1 MLPLDVELLDEVE
14 ELIPP
19 LDVDV
24 LLVVVAPPLLVVVA
38 PLLEV
43 VAPLDVE
50 LLDDVDELTGSVVT
64 RPPPSGV
71 PVPSPDPPVE
81 DEVDEVPL
89 LAVTEPPME
98 PVTRTLPSVS
108 VAG

>member
-1 MLPLDVELLDEVE
+1 VLPLDVELLDEVE

-24 LLVVVAPPLLVVVA
+24 LLVVVA

>member
-24 LLVVVAPPLLVVVA
+24 LLVVVA

>member
-24 LLVVVAPPLLVVVA
+24 LLVVVA

-98 PVTRTLPSVS
+98 PVTRSLPSVS